1 MADTDADE
9 DEHVP
14 TVAELAKRQLARL
27 EGGRW
32 LILPEGQAEIDGA
45 MRRNGRRRRERNRP

>member
-1 MADTDADE
+1 MSE

-27 EGGRW
+27 EKGRW
-32 LILPEGQAEIDGA
+32 LILPEGQAEIDQA
-45 MRRNGRRRRERNRP
+45 MKRNGERRRLERET